1 MVWGAPDVPARGRHQ
16 LLSIKEA
23 GRGGG
28 AKQAVQVLVPLY
40 QMIVIRFMDEDV
52 RESGQSTG
60 NGRKKHDVSI

>member
-1 MVWGAPDVPARGRHQ
+1 MVGGAPDVPARGRHQ

-40 QMIVIRFMDEDV
+40 QTNIIRFIHEDV
-52 RESGQSTG
+52 RVSG
-60 NGRKKHDVSI
+60 